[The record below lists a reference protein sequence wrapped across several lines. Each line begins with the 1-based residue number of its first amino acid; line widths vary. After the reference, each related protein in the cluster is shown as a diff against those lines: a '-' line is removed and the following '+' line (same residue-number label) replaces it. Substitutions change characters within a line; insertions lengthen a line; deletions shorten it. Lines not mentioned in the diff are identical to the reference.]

1 MDAVTLTG
9 KGITF
14 FFTRRLVT
22 AFEIESRGMKMNRGP
37 SALQQAKMMGLIP
50 ETCRSK
56 KKGMQAAIEATTALL
71 PSYEVTERTQAAL
84 DSFK

>member
-22 AFEIESRGMKMNRGP
+22 QFEIESRGMKMNRGP
-37 SALQQAKMMGLIP
+37 SALQTAKSMGLIP
-50 ETCRSK
+50 ENCRSK
-56 KKGMQAAIEATTALL
+56 KKGMEAAIEATKALL
-71 PSYEVTERTQAAL
+71 PSYEVSERTQKVL
-84 DSFK
+84 DGLK

>member
-22 AFEIESRGMKMNRGP
+22 QFEIESRGMKMNRGP
-37 SALQQAKMMGLIP
+37 SALQVAKSMGLIP

-56 KKGMQAAIEATTALL
+56 RKGMEAAIEATKALM
-71 PSYEVTERTQAAL
+71 PDYEPGERTIKAME
-84 DSFK
+84 SMK